1 MRKTYSSLGAE
12 SLNLIL
18 IGFGN
23 VGRALARILWEKIDR
38 LRGLGLSINV
48 TGIFKSNGGFV
59 DSNGLM
65 LGEILEKSEQ
75 HKSWVPG
82 ASPLSHIEEL
92 PCDVVVEMTP
102 TNVRNGEPGVS
113 FIRKAL
119 EEGKDVVTSN
129 KGPLVVSMKSLLS
142 LAERKG
148 CFLLYEATVG
158 AAIPIFTVARE
169 FLRHDRIICVEGILN
184 GTTNYILS
192 RMSED
197 KVSFDDALREA
208 QEMGYAEADP
218 TYDVEGIDAA
228 CKLVILAN
236 GLMNM
241 DKHLSDVEIEGI
253 SRVTPEMIELAEEDG
268 YLVKH
273 VAYLDGEKMEVAPR
287 LVPKNSPLAV
297 GGTFNVITLNTE
309 LSGPLT
315 FIGKGAGPRETASAI
330 LADIITI
337 AKKRGGIKSGEHVA

>member
-1 MRKTYSSLGAE
+1 M
-12 SLNLIL
+12 NLVL

-23 VGRALARILWEKIDR
+23 VGRALARILHEKRDR
-38 LRGLGLSINV
+38 LKNLGLDVSV
-48 TGIFKSNGGFV
+48 TGIFRSRGGFI
-59 DSNGLM
+59 DHNGLK
-65 LGEILEKSEQ
+65 LGEVIEKGEK
-75 HKSWVPG
+75 HESWVPN
-82 ASPLSHIEEL
+82 ASPLDYIAEL
-92 PCDVVVEMTP
+92 PCDIVVEMTP
-102 TNVRNGEPGVS
+102 TNVKDGEPGLS
-113 FIRKAL
+113 FIKKAL

-129 KGPLVVSMKSLLS
+129 KGPLVVSMKELLS
-142 LAERKG
+142 LAERRG
-148 CFLLYEATVG
+148 CLLMYEATVG
-158 AAIPIFTVARE
+158 AAIPVFTVARE
-169 FLRHDRIICVEGILN
+169 SLKHDKIISIEGILN

-197 KVSFDDALREA
+197 KVSFDDALKEA

-218 TYDVEGIDAA
+218 TYDIEGIDAA

-236 GLMNM
+236 GIMKMN
-241 DKHLSDVEIEGI
+241 KHLSDVEIEGI

-273 VAYLDGEKMEVAPR
+273 VAYLDESKMEVAPR

-315 FIGKGAGPRETASAI
+315 LIGKGAGPKETASAI
-330 LADIITI
+330 MSDIIAI
-337 AKKRGGIKSGEHVA
+337 AERRGKMEGKPWRKCGLNV

>member
-1 MRKTYSSLGAE
+1 M
-12 SLNLIL
+12 NLIL

-23 VGRALARILWEKIDR
+23 VGRALTQILWEKGDR
-38 LRGLGLSINV
+38 LNRLGLNIKV
-48 TGIFKSNGGFV
+48 TGIFRSKGGFI
-59 DSNGLM
+59 DHNGLK
-65 LGEILEKSEQ
+65 LGEVLEKGEG
-75 HKSWVPG
+75 HRSWVSG
-82 ASPLSHIEEL
+82 ANPLDYIAEL
-92 PCDVVVEMTP
+92 PCDLVVEMTT
-102 TNVRNGEPGVS
+102 TNVESGEPGLS

-129 KGPLVVSMKSLLS
+129 KGPLAASMRGLLS
-142 LAERKG
+142 LAEKKG
-148 CFLLYEATVG
+148 CLFLYEATVG

-169 FLRHDRIICVEGILN
+169 ALRHDRIISIEGILN

-236 GLMNM
+236 GIMNM
-241 DKHLSDVEIEGI
+241 DKRLSDVEVEGI

-273 VAYLDGEKMEVAPR
+273 VAYLDENKMEVAPR
-287 LVPKNSPLAV
+287 LVPRNSPLAV
-297 GGTFNVITLNTE
+297 GGTFNVITFNTE

-330 LADIITI
+330 LSDIITI
-337 AKKRGGIKSGEHVA
+337 AEKRGGIKIGGHVA

>member
-1 MRKTYSSLGAE
+1 
-12 SLNLIL
+12 LNLIL

-23 VGRALARILWEKIDR
+23 VGRALTYILWEKGDR
-38 LRGLGLSINV
+38 LKGLKLNINV
-48 TGIFKSNGGFV
+48 TGIFKSDGGFI
-59 DSNGLM
+59 DHNGLK
-65 LGEILEKSEQ
+65 LGEILEKGKQ
-75 HKSWVPG
+75 HQSWVPE
-82 ASPLSHIEEL
+82 ASPLSYIAEL
-92 PCDVVVEMTP
+92 PCDVVIEMTP
-102 TNVRNGEPGVS
+102 TNVKNGEPGVS

-129 KGPLVVSMKSLLS
+129 KGPLVVSMKELLS
-142 LAERKG
+142 LADKKG
-148 CFLLYEATVG
+148 CFFFYEATVG

-169 FLRHDRIICVEGILN
+169 FLKHDRILCIEGILN

-241 DKHLSDVEIEGI
+241 NKHLSDVEIEGI
-253 SRVTPEMIELAEEDG
+253 SRVTPEMIELAEEEG

-273 VAYLDGEKMEVAPR
+273 IAYLDEEKMEVAPR
-287 LVPKNSPLAV
+287 LVPKNSPLTV
-297 GGTFNVITLNTE
+297 GGTFNVITINTE
-309 LSGPLT
+309 LSGSLT

-330 LADIITI
+330 LADVITI
-337 AKKRGGIKSGEHVA
+337 ANKRGGIKSG